1 MTPSTDCP
9 ERVPPNDSQG
19 WLEREPTIDER
30 EIVEWLKTRSLPDR
44 ILHIGVGNAML
55 FKEFGERVT
64 LGLSRDGGEVAHAG
78 RLGLTVILCN
88 KYDVQSYRQDLN
100 DSFDC
105 IVDPNVRSYTC
116 CTAHFVEFM
125 YTMLAVLAP
134 GGVLLTSKRGL
145 EYLVPTTVKELAALC
160 PAWTI
165 RSHGPVVVMKPSLRT
180 RLAWWWRARQK
191 RT

>member
-1 MTPSTDCP
+1 MSH
-9 ERVPPNDSQG
+9 
-19 WLEREPTIDER
+19 
-30 EIVEWLKTRSLPDR
+30 TR
-44 ILHIGVGNAML
+44 N
-55 FKEFGERVT
+55 
-64 LGLSRDGGEVAHAG
+64 LGLEVIFVQQVRRPIVCGQTGEFN
-78 RLGLTVILCN
+78 LTA
-88 KYDVQSYRQDLN
+88 S
-100 DSFDC
+100 
-105 IVDPNVRSYTC
+105 VDPNVRSYTC

-134 GGVLLTSKRGL
+134 GGFLLTSKRGL